1 MPELQGVRGTSLL
14 AYGDALENIQPRQL
28 QCLLALDRL
37 GEANN
42 LMVSRESGIPINVVT
57 PRMGELRKKGLIK
70 EIRFGLCRETGRSV
84 IFFVRVRK

>member
-14 AYGDALENIQPRQL
+14 AYGDALEHINNRQR

-42 LMVSRESGIPINVVT
+42 LMVSRESGLPINAVT

-70 EIRFGLCRETGRSV
+70 EIRIG
-84 IFFVRVRK
+84 